1 LLQGGQTVTGLSLSS
16 HAVRRANQRSVSRRT
31 IDALVAHGDVEC
43 PVGSGCTVIRFSR
56 DRLKD
61 ASLRGTLGGSI
72 DQLKSL
78 AVILSEDGEVV
89 TVLHDRGGTAGR
101 RYRGRH

>member
-1 LLQGGQTVTGLSLSS
+1 M
-16 HAVRRANQRSVSRRT
+16 
-31 IDALVAHGDVEC
+31 IDALVAHGDVER

-61 ASLRGTLGGSI
+61 ASLRGAIGGSI

-78 AVILSEDGEVV
+78 AIILSEDGEVV
-89 TVLHDRGGTAGR
+89 TVLHDHGGAVGR
-101 RYRGRH
+101 RYRGRQ